1 MTFQKAE
8 YDNILYS
15 PSNSPF
21 VTAFET
27 KVNSEA
33 RFKLSWH
40 EEMEIKYILSGS
52 LYIDVGVERIYAQ
65 KGDIVIINP
74 CEHHRNFVKQGTE
87 ASYNILCVD
96 VSRVFGSVILK
107 SENVP
112 YEITNMR
119 FCNIIRGDSE
129 AKRYLEMFFDA
140 AMKNDML
147 LQMGLFIAFFSS
159 LKPYVD
165 LKKTGKAGDKHY
177 MIQEEIV
184 NKALFHIH
192 SHYRERIKVRD
203 MADMCYVSESHFCR
217 VFTEFT
223 GDTPINYINKLRID
237 KAISIMKNT
246 DLAVCAIGQEVG
258 FSEETYFS
266 KCFKKYTGLA
276 PGQYRKN
283 IR

>member
-21 VTAFET
+21 VTALET

-74 CEHHRNFVKQGTE
+74 CEHHRNFVKGGTE

-107 SENVP
+107 SDNIP

-119 FCNIIRGDSE
+119 FCNIIRGNRE
-129 AKRYLEMFFDA
+129 AAGYLEQFFDA
-140 AMKNDML
+140 VSKNDML
-147 LQMGLFIAFFSS
+147 LQLGLFIAFFF
-159 LKPYVD
+159 
-165 LKKTGKAGDKHY
+165 
-177 MIQEEIV
+177 I
-184 NKALFHIH
+184 
-192 SHYRERIKVRD
+192 
-203 MADMCYVSESHFCR
+203 
-217 VFTEFT
+217 TE
-223 GDTPINYINKLRID
+223 
-237 KAISIMKNT
+237 AI
-246 DLAVCAIGQEVG
+246 CG
-258 FSEETYFS
+258 
-266 KCFKKYTGLA
+266 FKKDR
-276 PGQYRKN
+276 QSR
-283 IR
+283 